1 MRCVSVPS
9 LILLVGA
16 SLAPA
21 TPTYAQAGPLA
32 IPPTDGIP
40 VPPAVLARDANGHV
54 TVRAVRI
61 HEAIVVDGRLDDKVY
76 REVQVITGFIQQ
88 VPDEGEPAT
97 EKTEVWLLY
106 DDQNVYVSARCLDS
120 QPERI
125 VANERAR
132 DGRAVFR
139 NDVFTVIF
147 DTFHDRRN
155 GMGFMTNP
163 LGAVLDYLITDER
176 NFNRDWNTVW
186 DVRTSRSDEGWMV
199 EMAIPFK
206 SLRFRAGGAQV
217 WGINISRRIPWKNER
232 AHLSPVPRSLDRRG
246 NMHLSSAAT
255 LVGLETPTS
264 SKTLEVKPY
273 AISGSLTDHDASPPH
288 ANDLTGDVGFD
299 IKYGMTRGLIADF
312 TVNTDFAQVEDDDQQ
327 VNLTRFSLFF
337 PEKRE
342 FFLEGQGIFA
352 FGGPGGRRRRNAPPN
367 NTPVMFFSRRIGLSD
382 GEIVPIR
389 AGGRLTGR
397 AGDYSIGLLNI
408 QTGESDVADAPPTN
422 FSVVRIK
429 RDILRRS
436 NIGMIYTRRNQLDD
450 GEGTNQVYGADLN
463 FAFYENVNLNTYYAG
478 SRTPDLDGSDSSYRG
493 RFEYTGDRY
502 GVELEHLTV
511 DTNFKPEVGFLRR
524 DDFRRNFGQFRFSP
538 RPYSIPWLR
547 RLIYQ
552 GSFEYITDTKGT
564 LETRDGKLRFE
575 MELENSDR
583 WHVEYSKRFE
593 GLQEEFEIADGVVL
607 PVGGYSFADVRTEYE
622 LGPQRL
628 ISGRLIF
635 ARGSFFSG
643 DRTEV
648 GFNGRVVVSPR
659 LSVEPRLSAN
669 AVDLPEGRFTTK
681 LFSARTS
688 FTLSTRMATAAL
700 VQFNS
705 SNDSLNTNL
714 RFRWEYQPGSD
725 LFIVYNDGRDTDTAM
740 HGFPQLQNRTFVVK
754 FTRLFRF

>member
-1 MRCVSVPS
+1 MRCLWILSV
-9 LILLVGA
+9 ILLVGA

-21 TPTYAQAGPLA
+21 TPTYAQEGPLA
-32 IPPTDGIP
+32 IPPTDGMP
-40 VPPAVLARDANGHV
+40 VPPAVVARDADGHV

-61 HEAIVVDGRLDDKVY
+61 SEAIVVDGRLDDEVY
-76 REVQVITGFIQQ
+76 REEQAIAGFIQQ
-88 VPDEGEPAT
+88 LPDEGEPAT

-106 DDQNVYVSARCLDS
+106 DDRNVYVSARCWDS

-125 VANERAR
+125 VANEKAR
-132 DGRAVFR
+132 DGRSIFR
-139 NDVFTVIF
+139 NDTLVVIF

-155 GMGFMTNP
+155 AMGFMTNP

-176 NFNRDWNTVW
+176 NFNLSWNTVW
-186 DVRTSRSDEGWMV
+186 DVRTSRFDEGWMV
-199 EMAIPFK
+199 EMVIPFK

-217 WGINISRRIPWKNER
+217 WGINISRRIPGKNET
-232 AHLSPVPRSLDRRG
+232 AYLSPVPRSLDRRG
-246 NMHLSSAAT
+246 IMQVSSGAT
-255 LVGLETPTS
+255 LVGLETPAS
-264 SKTLEVKPY
+264 SKNLEVKPF
-273 AISGSLTDHDASPPH
+273 AISGSLTDHDASPPR
-288 ANDLTGDVGFD
+288 ANDFTGDLGFD
-299 IKYGMTRGLIADF
+299 VKYGLTRGLIADF
-312 TVNTDFAQVEDDDQQ
+312 TVNTDFAQVEDDDQR

-352 FGGPGGRRRRNAPPN
+352 FGGPTRFRSRNAPPD

-389 AGGRLTGR
+389 AGGRVTGR
-397 AGDYSIGLLNI
+397 AGAYSIGLLNI
-408 QTGESDVADAPPTN
+408 QTGESDVAEAAPTN

-436 NIGMIYTRRNQLDD
+436 NIGMIYTRRNPLDD

-463 FAFYENVNLNTYYAG
+463 FALYENVNLSTYYAG
-478 SRTPDLDGSDSSYRG
+478 SRTPDMDGSDSSYRG
-493 RFEYTGDRY
+493 RFEYMGDRY

-511 DTNFKPEVGFLRR
+511 DTNFNPQVGFLRR
-524 DDFRRNFGQFRFSP
+524 DDFRRNFGQLRFSP
-538 RPYSIPWLR
+538 RPASIPWLR

-552 GSFEYITDTKGT
+552 GSFDYTTDTKGT
-564 LETRDGKLRFE
+564 LETRDGRLRFE

-583 WHVEYSKRFE
+583 WHVEYSARFE
-593 GLQEEFEIADGVVL
+593 GLQEEFEIADGVIL
-607 PVGGYSFADVRTEYE
+607 PIGGYSFADVRTEYQ
-622 LGPQRL
+622 LGPQRR
-628 ISGRLIF
+628 ISGRLTF

-648 GFNGRVVVSPR
+648 GYDGRIVISPR
-659 LSVEPRLSAN
+659 LSVEPRFSTN

-681 LFSARTS
+681 LAGARTS
-688 FTLSTRMATAAL
+688 FSVSTRMAAAAL

-725 LFIVYNDGRDTDTAM
+725 LFIVYNDGRDTAM
-740 HGFPQLQNRTFVVK
+740 HGFPLLQNRTFVVK